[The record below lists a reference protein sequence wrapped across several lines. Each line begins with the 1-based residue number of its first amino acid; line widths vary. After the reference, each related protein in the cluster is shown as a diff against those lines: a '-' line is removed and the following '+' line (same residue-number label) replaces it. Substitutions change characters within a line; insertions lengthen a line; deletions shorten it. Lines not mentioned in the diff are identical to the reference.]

1 MSFPLRW
8 RLPSLRRPSL
18 GALSL
23 TLLLVGGAALA
34 ADGPQ
39 KTTAAVAAP
48 IPQAQQRPGHAGI
61 ASANSLAT
69 NAGLEVLA
77 KGGNAFDAAIAV
89 ASTLS
94 VVEPESSGIGGGFMA
109 VLHRAKDDH
118 DVFIDAREAASAA
131 VNPKDYVNAD
141 GSPNRD
147 AALKGPLSAGIPGEP
162 AGLVLIAKR
171 YGKLS
176 LKQSLAPAIR
186 IASEGFQPDPRL
198 RGAIAAEQQ
207 DLQRWPA
214 SAAKY
219 LPNGAP
225 PTDGALWKDPD
236 QAHTLELLAAQGS
249 DGFYRGATADKLIA
263 AVRAAGGNWTLAD
276 LASYQ
281 AKERTPITVDYRGY
295 RIVTA
300 PPPSSGGVAI
310 VEILNILSGFDLGKL
325 DQAHRVHL
333 IVEAMRRAFR
343 DHNDYLGDP
352 DFVKMPLDMLLSPY
366 YADGLR
372 QGILPDRA
380 TPSSMLPRAEA
391 SEPGMHTTHF
401 SIIDGDG
408 NMAAVT
414 ATVNYTMGSTFVAA
428 GTGVLLNDEM
438 DDFALV
444 PNQPNVYGLLGN
456 VANAPA
462 PGKRML
468 SSMSPSIVI
477 GADRTAVIGSPGGST
492 IITQVLEGILN
503 FIDGESAQQIVA
515 HKRFHHQYMPDE
527 VMVENGTFDTATT
540 DQLTKMGYNMKQRE
554 SWGFMNVVTWDRKTN
569 QLDAASDPRHPSGL
583 GKVQ

>member
-1 MSFPLRW
+1 MNFPLNW
-8 RLPSLRRPSL
+8 RV
-18 GALSL
+18 LSL
-23 TLLLVGGAALA
+23 SLLLVGSTALA
-34 ADGPQ
+34 ADGTP
-39 KTTAAVAAP
+39 KAAAAVHSASM
-48 IPQAQQRPGHAGI
+48 QQRPGHAAI
-61 ASANSLAT
+61 ASANFLAT

-77 KGGNAFDAAIAV
+77 KGGNAFDAAVAV

-109 VLHRAKDDH
+109 VLHRAKDGH
-118 DVFIDAREAASAA
+118 DVFIDAREAAPAA
-131 VNPKDYVNAD
+131 VNRKDYLNPD

-147 AALKGPLSAGIPGEP
+147 SALKGPLSAGIPGEP

-171 YGKLS
+171 YGRLP
-176 LKQSLAPAIR
+176 LQQSLAPAIR
-186 IASEGFQPDPRL
+186 IARDGFQPDVRL
-198 RGAIAAEQQ
+198 RGSIAAEQK

-214 SAAKY
+214 SVAKY
-219 LPNGAP
+219 LPNGKP
-225 PTDGALWKDPD
+225 PAEGVIWRDPD
-236 QAHTLELLAAQGS
+236 QARTWELIAAHGD
-249 DGFYRGATADKLIA
+249 DGFYHGETAQKLVA

-281 AKERTPITVDYRGY
+281 AKERTPITVNYHGY

-310 VEILNILSGFDLGKL
+310 AEILNILSGIDLTKM
-325 DQAHRVHL
+325 DQAQRVHY

-352 DFVKMPLDMLLSPY
+352 DFVKMPLDMLLSPF

-372 QGILPDRA
+372 QGILPDKA

-391 SEPGMHTTHF
+391 PEPGMHTTHF
-401 SIIDGDG
+401 SIIDADG

-414 ATVNYTMGSTFVAA
+414 STVNYTMGSTFVAE

-444 PNQPNVYGLLGN
+444 PNKPNVYGLLGSS
-456 VANAPA
+456 ANAPE

-503 FIDGESAQQIVA
+503 FIDGESAQQITA
-515 HKRFHHQYMPDE
+515 HKRFHHQYLPDE
-527 VMVENGTFDTATT
+527 VMVEDGTFDPATS
-540 DQLTKMGYNMKQRE
+540 DALTKMGYTLKQRE

-569 QLDAASDPRHPSGL
+569 QLDAASDPRRPSGL

>member
-1 MSFPLRW
+1 MSV
-8 RLPSLRRPSL
+8 SLHGRVL
-18 GALSL
+18 LLS
-23 TLLLVGGAALA
+23 LLLVGGAAFA
-34 ADGPQ
+34 ADGSP
-39 KTTAAVAAP
+39 KLAP
-48 IPQAQQRPGHAGI
+48 THPSLRLQQRPGHAAI
-61 ASANSLAT
+61 ASANYLAT

-77 KGGNAFDAAIAV
+77 EGGNAFDAAVAV

-109 VLHRAKDDH
+109 VLHRAKDGH
-118 DVFIDAREAASAA
+118 DVFIDARETAPAA
-131 VNPKDYVNAD
+131 VNSKDYLNPD
-141 GSPNRD
+141 GSPNRET
-147 AALKGPLSAGIPGEP
+147 ALKGPLSAGIPGEP
-162 AGLVLIAKR
+162 AGLVLLATR
-171 YGKLS
+171 YGRLP
-176 LKQSLAPAIR
+176 LQQSLAPAIR
-186 IASEGFQPDPRL
+186 LARDGFKPDARL
-198 RGAIAAEQQ
+198 RGTIADVQQ

-219 LPNGAP
+219 LPGGKP
-225 PTDGALWKDPD
+225 PAEGVIWRDPD
-236 QAHTLELLAAQGS
+236 QARTWELIAAHGN
-249 DGFYRGATADKLIA
+249 DGFYRGETAQKLVN
-263 AVRAAGGNWTLAD
+263 AVRASGGNWTLAD
-276 LASYQ
+276 LDGYQ
-281 AKERTPITVDYRGY
+281 AKERTPIVVNYRGY

-310 VEILNILSGFDLGKL
+310 AEILNILSGFDLSKM
-325 DQAHRVHL
+325 DQAHRVHT

-372 QGILPDRA
+372 QGILPDQA

-391 SEPGMHTTHF
+391 AEPGMHTTHF
-401 SIIDGDG
+401 SIIDADG
-408 NMAAVT
+408 NMASIT
-414 ATVNYTMGSTFVAA
+414 STVNYILGSTFVAE

-444 PNQPNVYGLLGN
+444 PDKPNVYGLLGSS
-456 VANAPA
+456 ANAPQA
-462 PGKRML
+462 GKRML

-492 IITQVLEGILN
+492 IITQVLEGILH
-503 FIDGESAQQIVA
+503 FIDGESALQIAA

-527 VMVENGTFDTATT
+527 VMVENGTFDPATS
-540 DQLTKMGYNMKQRE
+540 DALTKMGYMLKQRE

-569 QLDAASDPRHPSGL
+569 QLDAASDPRRPSGL